1 MTERTLFDI
10 RRTEAFSI
18 PVSPCE
24 ITSAG
29 SDRELLLVA
38 DLPEVGQTAH
48 WFAKVVVM
56 SERSPEQIVDQ
67 IRELLDSLYRVDSRR
82 ILATLI
88 RLLGDFDLAEEAMHE
103 AFAAA
108 LSLWPGSG
116 VPGNPRPWL
125 ISTARFK
132 AIDTLRR
139 RARFDAS
146 QGELVRYL
154 EAQSSSPAESNE
166 EGSLEDDGLEDDRLR
181 LIFTCCH
188 PSLAPEAR
196 VALTLREVC
205 GLTTEEIAKAFLTTP
220 RTLAQRIVRAKAK
233 IRDTPI
239 RYEVPSPQELPD
251 RLGAV
256 LQVVYLVFNEG
267 YSAAAGAEVTRAE
280 LTGEAIRLG
289 RLLTDLQPEPEVIG
303 LLSLML
309 LQESRRAART
319 SPTGELILLENQN
332 RSLWNR
338 RQIAEGVALLEKAL
352 KSRRFGP
359 YTLQAGIAAVHA
371 KAESVAATDWG
382 QIVALY
388 DQLVRIQ
395 PSPVVQLNRAVA
407 IAMRDGPEA
416 GLTHI
421 DAVLE
426 DGELENYYLAH
437 SARADMCRRL
447 GRTAE
452 ARSSYEK
459 ALALTQQEPERQFLQ
474 ERIRQLK

>member
-1 MTERTLFDI
+1 MRLKTSSCDI
-10 RRTEAFSI
+10 SKRNGVRPKSSHE
-18 PVSPCE
+18 E
-24 ITSAG
+24 
-29 SDRELLLVA
+29 
-38 DLPEVGQTAH
+38 
-48 WFAKVVVM
+48 
-56 SERSPEQIVDQ
+56 
-67 IRELLDSLYRVDSRR
+67 DSV
-82 ILATLI
+82 
-88 RLLGDFDLAEEAMHE
+88 
-103 AFAAA
+103 
-108 LSLWPGSG
+108 
-116 VPGNPRPWL
+116 
-125 ISTARFK
+125 
-132 AIDTLRR
+132 
-139 RARFDAS
+139 
-146 QGELVRYL
+146 
-154 EAQSSSPAESNE
+154 
-166 EGSLEDDGLEDDRLR
+166 EDDRLR

-188 PSLAPEAR
+188 PSLPPEAR

-220 RTLAQRIVRAKAK
+220 RTMAQRIVRAKAK

-239 RYEVPSPQELPD
+239 RYEVPSPQELPE

-256 LQVVYLVFNEG
+256 LQVTYLVFNEG
-267 YSAAAGAEVTRAE
+267 YSAAEGAEVTRAE

-289 RLLTDLQPEPEVIG
+289 RLLTALQPEPEVIG

-309 LQESRRAART
+309 LQESRHAART
-319 SPTGELILLENQN
+319 SPTGELILLENQD

-338 RQIAEGVALLEKAL
+338 KQIAEGVALLEKAL
-352 KSRRFGP
+352 KTRRFGS
-359 YTLQAGIAAVHA
+359 YTLQAAIAAVHA
-371 KAESVAATDWG
+371 EAESVAVTDWR

-388 DQLVRIQ
+388 DRLVRIQ
-395 PSPVVQLNRAVA
+395 PSPVVELNRAVA

-426 DGELENYYLAH
+426 HGELENYYLAH

-459 ALALTQQEPERQFLQ
+459 ALALTQQKPERQFLE